1 MSAIK
6 SMGKGLRR
14 LLTSPD
20 QELTRWQRTGRFWL
34 ELSLHCARQ
43 LRADRAPQMAAALS
57 YRTVFSLVPVFVL
70 SLIVLRLFY
79 GDEALARPLSQLLG
93 YAGLADL
100 QLADEASGTT
110 QTAADWIQQI
120 VGNVSQLNFAA
131 IGFVGVGVL
140 VYAAL
145 SLLFEI
151 ERSFNTV
158 YRADTRRAMAARVAS
173 SWTILTLGPIGLLV
187 SFYIGE
193 RLNSIVASVGV
204 STIVSIAGVVI
215 TFSISWLLLVLA
227 YTVVP
232 SARVRI
238 RPALIGSLVAG
249 LLWEVSKWGFR
260 EYLHFATGFEQL
272 YGSLGLLP
280 VFLMWIYITWLIV
293 LFGLQL
299 SHSIQTLQSGRRELR
314 LVVAGSTPLDPLLR
328 IATLIELGRSFEE
341 GVSLDVDTLSERMD
355 VPEAI
360 VVEVIQQLLDDGMIR
375 RTQDEE
381 GEHDGYMLA
390 RASGDIRLGEVLDSR
405 RDVVRSK
412 AIAPVRELLRMS
424 MRDTTLADAVRESG
438 V

>member
-1 MSAIK
+1 MSVLK
-6 SMGKGLRR
+6 SMADGFRR

-20 QELTRWQRTGRFWL
+20 QELTRWQRRGRFWV

-70 SLIVLRLFY
+70 ALIVLRLFY
-79 GDEALARPLSQLLG
+79 GDDALAKPLSQLLT
-93 YAGLADL
+93 YAGLSDL
-100 QLADEASGTT
+100 QLADATTGQT

-120 VGNVSQLNFAA
+120 VANVSQLNFAA
-131 IGFVGVGVL
+131 IGFVGIGVL

-158 YRADTRRAMAARVAS
+158 YRADTRRAMASRVAS

-187 SFYIGE
+187 SFYVGE
-193 RLNSIVASVGV
+193 KLNSIVASVGV
-204 STIVSIAGVVI
+204 STVVSIASVVI
-215 TFSISWLLLVLA
+215 TFSISWLLLVLV
-227 YTVVP
+227 YTIVP

-238 RPALIGSLVAG
+238 RAALIGSFVAA

-260 EYLHFATGFEQL
+260 EYLHFATGYEQL

-280 VFLMWIYITWLIV
+280 VFLMWIYLTWLIV

-299 SHSIQTLQSGRRELR
+299 GHSIQTLQSGRRELR

-328 IATLIELGRSFEE
+328 IAMLIELGGAFERGE
-341 GVSLDVDTLSERMD
+341 ARDLDSLAERLDM
-355 VPEAI
+355 PESLAL
-360 VVEVIQQLLDDGMIR
+360 EVIQQLLDDGSVR
-375 RTQDEE
+375 RTQDDE
-381 GEHDGYMLA
+381 GEHDGYALA
-390 RASGDIRLGEVLDSR
+390 KPAGEIRLCEVLDSR
-405 RDVVRSK
+405 RDVVRSES
-412 AIAPVRELLRMS
+412 IAPIRELLRMS
-424 MRDTTLADAVRESG
+424 MRQTTLEEAVRESRA
-438 V
+438 